1 MNLQPVIDMI
11 ENESIAS
18 EIPIERYLTLQFFC
32 ILIVGRQNKNKE

>member
-18 EIPIERYLTLQFFC
+18 EIPIERYLTLQFFF
-32 ILIVGRQNKNKE
+32 LYFNSR